1 VHPKAEAG
9 NPLEV
14 GAPMPGLVVRVN
26 VEEGDEV
33 EAGKKL
39 FTLEAMKMETTLYAE
54 KAAVV
59 AEVLV
64 KAGTQVDTGDLL
76 LRFKG

>member
-1 VHPKAEAG
+1 
-9 NPLEV
+9 
-14 GAPMPGLVVRVN
+14 
-26 VEEGDEV
+26 
-33 EAGKKL
+33 
-39 FTLEAMKMETTLYAE
+39 
-54 KAAVV
+54 VV